1 MIILRK
7 KLFSTSNPKSTEQ
20 ILLDDKTFTQ
30 SLKHYQGR
38 RDVGI

>member
-7 KLFSTSNPKSTEQ
+7 KLFSISNPKSTEQ

-30 SLKHYQGR
+30 AALNIIKA
-38 RDVGI
+38 VEM